1 MTTRVKESALA
12 RLRQFDAGAIANAIE
27 TFDVRLRN
35 EGFTDGSVRAT
46 FPNLPPVVGYA
57 ATARIRCSAP
67 PLTGQPYH
75 DRTDWWNYL
84 LTIPSPRIVIV
95 EDVDERP
102 GLGAFIGHV
111 HANILQALGCIGLAT
126 NGSVRD
132 LAAVEQIGFQ
142 LFAGSVGVSHAFVH
156 LVDVGVPVTIGGLR
170 VAPGDVVYGDRHGL
184 LTIPLPIIDQ
194 LADTTERLLAAQQ
207 RIVDFCHAPDFTLD
221 ILRKMVRQQE

>member
-35 EGFTDGSVRAT
+35 EGFTDGSVSAM
-46 FPNLPPVVGYA
+46 FANLPPVVGHA
-57 ATARIRCSAP
+57 ATARIRCSTP
-67 PLTGQPYH
+67 PPTGHRYH
-75 DRTDWWNYL
+75 DRTDWWTYI
-84 LTIPSPRIVIV
+84 LTVPAPRIVVV

-111 HANILQALGCIGLAT
+111 HANILKALGCVGFAT

-142 LFAGSVGVSHAFVH
+142 LFAGSLGVSHAFVH
-156 LVDVGVPVTIGGLR
+156 LVDVGVPVTIAGLR

-184 LTIPLPIIDQ
+184 LTVPLPIIDQ
-194 LADTTERLLAAQQ
+194 VADAAERLLAAQQ
-207 RIVDFCHAPDFTLD
+207 RIVDFCHAPDFSLE
-221 ILRKMVRQQE
+221 ILRKMVRQLE